1 MMSSVPTTLKY
12 LDPEEVVT
20 LLEGSETK
28 QGTAIL
34 DVRDGDEFSS
44 GHIAG
49 ACNLSS
55 EQWQNQSFVDSAIQ
69 DNLDKK
75 TVVFHCM
82 LSQKRGPTCARIFSQ
97 RLSEL
102 NITDRPLPEV

>member
-1 MMSSVPTTLKY
+1 MVSLISST
-12 LDPEEVVT
+12 
-20 LLEGSETK
+20 ETN
-28 QGTAIL
+28 QSTAIV
-34 DVRDGDEFSS
+34 DVRDGDEFGS
-44 GHIAG
+44 GHIVG

-55 EQWQNQSFVDSAIQ
+55 DKWQDPAFVDAAIQ